1 MSIKLGKNAEERAAL
16 YLSNRG
22 FTIIDRNVRYPFGE
36 IDIVAK
42 EQNTLVF
49 VEVKHRQNAELCYPY
64 EAVTKAK
71 QRKIILAA
79 RAYLQKL
86 GGPLPLC
93 RFDVVSMV
101 GDLAHPSI
109 EHFIDA
115 FYVE

>member
-1 MSIKLGKNAEERAAL
+1 MSLKAGKSAEESAVR
-16 YLSNRG
+16 YLSDQG
-22 FTIIDRNVRYPFGE
+22 FSIIERNVRYPFGE

-42 EQNTLVF
+42 KHQILVF
-49 VEVKHRQNAELCYPY
+49 VEVKHRLSAHLSYPY

-71 QRKIILAA
+71 QRKLILAA

-86 GGPLPLC
+86 PSPVPVC

-101 GDLAHPSI
+101 GDLANPHI

-115 FYVE
+115 FYAE